1 MFKIFTGFELVQS
14 YHAKK
19 KEQKKLKPS
28 NAMGKVLKSLVVA
41 IVTLILW
48 NLPLDAY
55 GIENLTV
62 IQERIIAIFAFAT
75 LMWLMEIV
83 PSWATSV
90 AIIVIMLLTTSD
102 SGIAPL
108 MYEEAGEPLSY
119 KAIMGAFADPVVML
133 FIGGFVLAIAATKTG
148 LDAQLAKALLKPFGT
163 RSSVV
168 LLGFIL
174 ITGFFS
180 MFVSNTATAAM
191 MLTFLT
197 PVFKQLPPEGKGRL
211 ALTLSIPVAANL
223 GGMATPIGT
232 PPNAIAL
239 KYLNDPAGLN
249 MNLGFGEWMMFMF
262 PLVIILLIIGWALL
276 LWIFPFTQK
285 TIKIEIEGSMK
296 KDWHTYVVIVT
307 FIVTVLLWVLDKFT
321 GLNSYT
327 VALVPF
333 MVFAMTGIINKYDL
347 EEINWSV
354 IWMVAG
360 GFALGYGLNA
370 SGLADNAVE
379 SIPFDTWSPLLILVV
394 SGILC
399 YFLSNFISNSAT
411 AALLMPILAVVSTGM
426 GDKLDAIGGTPTV
439 LIGIAIAASSA
450 MLLPIST
457 PPNALAYSTNL
468 VSQKEMLRIGAIV
481 GIISIVI
488 GYGMLYMLGSMHMI

>member
-1 MFKIFTGFELVQS
+1 MVEK
-14 YHAKK
+14 YHEIRNKRKHIHAGNAI
-19 KEQKKLKPS
+19 QKAIKALI
-28 NAMGKVLKSLVVA
+28 VL
-41 IVTLILW
+41 IVTLTLW

-55 GIENLTV
+55 GIEGLTV

-75 LMWLMEIV
+75 LMWILEVV

-90 AIIVIMLLTTSD
+90 SIILIMILTTSD

-108 MYEEAGEPLSY
+108 MYEEAGEQLSY
-119 KAIMGAFADPVVML
+119 KNIMAAFADPVVML

-148 LDAQLAKALLKPFGT
+148 LDAQLAKALIKPFGN
-163 RSSVV
+163 RSSIV

-197 PVFKQLPPEGKGRL
+197 PVFKQLPPEGKGRI
-211 ALTLSIPVAANL
+211 AMTMAIPVAANI

-239 KYLNDPAGLN
+239 KYLNDPAGLDLN
-249 MNLGFGEWMMFMF
+249 MGFGEWMMFMF
-262 PLVIILLIIGWALL
+262 PLTVALLLIGWALL
-276 LWIFPFTQK
+276 LWLFPFSQK
-285 TIKIEIEGSMK
+285 TVQIEIEGDMK
-296 KDWHTYVVIVT
+296 KDVHTYIVIVT
-307 FIVTVLLWVLDKFT
+307 FIITVLLWMFDKFT
-321 GLNSYT
+321 GINSYT
-327 VALVPF
+327 VAFIPF
-333 MVFAMTGIINKYDL
+333 CVFALSGVVTKRDL
-347 EEINWSV
+347 EQINWSV

-370 SGLADNAVE
+370 SGLAKNAVE
-379 SIPFDTWSPLLILVV
+379 SIPFGQWSPLLILLV
-394 SGILC
+394 SGFVC
-399 YFLSNFISNSAT
+399 YMLSNFISNSAT
-411 AALLMPILAVVSTGM
+411 AALMMPILAVVCTGM

-468 VSQKEMLRIGAIV
+468 VNQNQMLKVGAIV
-481 GIISIVI
+481 GVISLAL
-488 GYGMLYMLGSMHMI
+488 GYVALYMLGSMHLI